1 MQLLALVLCALA
13 LCIPANP
20 TKKSPPNS
28 SALDM
33 LDLSN
38 WMQNFWFLVQ
48 DKSIQQVIYPGAVLN
63 TTTANVLENLENG
76 CRYLV
81 LARPQQHMNKIIQ
94 FLKDHP
100 QEIVVIS
107 STDRPSLRPTR
118 HAAVEIDAVRDLT
131 FRDLIQKDQRI
142 VWDNKHSL
150 QVKFGKDDALA
161 TLLEQ
166 VQTSTL
172 YKELYEN
179 DSMSQFAEN
188 LNSNGAWMTQHAAK
202 LGGKKVFQL
211 AIPGTHHSGFLSV
224 SFWNRIPGIWSICQR
239 MSINDQLNIGIRWFD
254 LRIAEK
260 DNEMIFAHTIP
271 STNKLEPALQD
282 LRNFVDRNR
291 GELIILDIN
300 NDYGY
305 KSNTDRAR
313 ANLKARLNQ
322 FFENM
327 LVTRQ
332 EFDSNNFQDLIANN
346 KRVVITGD
354 WRIHDIPSVGS
365 WGITQSGNWGTVV
378 NNGIDWINK
387 QGLEAI
393 QQGRMAVVSAA
404 VTPTVGKDVSPPT
417 SVADRLNQLLSSR
430 LQTVTVPFNV
440 ISHDLA
446 NAELSQTIINHNL
459 K

>member
-1 MQLLALVLCALA
+1 MQLLGFVLCALA
-13 LCIPANP
+13 VCFPANP
-20 TKKSPPNS
+20 ISKSPPKS
-28 SALDM
+28 SAIDM

-38 WMQNFWFLVQ
+38 WMQNFWFVVQ
-48 DKSIQQVIYPGAVLN
+48 EKSIQQVIYPGAILN
-63 TTTANVLENLENG
+63 GTTGDALESLNSG
-76 CRYLV
+76 SRYLV
-81 LARPQQHMNKIIQ
+81 LANPRKHWNKIIK
-94 FLKDHP
+94 FIKEHP

-107 STDRPSLRPTR
+107 SDDRPASLTLE
-118 HAAVEIDAVRDLT
+118 VEAVRDLT
-131 FRDLIQKDQRI
+131 FQSLIQKNQRI
-142 VWDNKHSL
+142 VWDRKRTL
-150 QVKFGKDDALA
+150 QVKFDKDDALA
-161 TLLEQ
+161 VLLDQ
-166 VQTSTL
+166 VQSSTL
-172 YKELYEN
+172 YKELYE
-179 DSMSQFAEN
+179 SEPMSHFTEN
-188 LNSNGAWMTQHAAK
+188 LSSNSAWMTQHAAK
-202 LGGKKVFQL
+202 LGDKKLFQL

-254 LRIAEK
+254 LRVAEK

-282 LRNFVDRNR
+282 LRNFIDRNR

-313 ANLKARLNQ
+313 ANLKMRLNQ
-322 FFENM
+322 VFDGM
-327 LVTRQ
+327 LVARE
-332 EFDSNNFQDLIANN
+332 EFDSNNFQDLISKN
-346 KRVVITGD
+346 KRIVITGD

-393 QQGRMAVVSAA
+393 QQGKMAVVSAA
-404 VTPTVGKDVSPPT
+404 VTPAFGKDVSPPT

-446 NAELSQTIINHNL
+446 NAELSNTVINHNL